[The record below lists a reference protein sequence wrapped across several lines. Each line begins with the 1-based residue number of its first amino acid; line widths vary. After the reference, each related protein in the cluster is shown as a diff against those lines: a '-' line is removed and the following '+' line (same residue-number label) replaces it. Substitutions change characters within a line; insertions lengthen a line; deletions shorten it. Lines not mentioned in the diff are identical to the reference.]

1 MRRPRC
7 SIRYYPSEDGLSSA
21 KRRAAR
27 ALDESGL
34 EQERHDRRLAN
45 CLAVEPLDRETFHA
59 RPADVVDQRGES
71 VAEPAI
77 LRIAQRDERAAA
89 ALDEQRRL
97 AAEEHHARA
106 RDPRGPRARTLG
118 PRKRCAVRLRRVGRG
133 KYQRLRLLAVSL
145 TELAQPFDGAAER
158 ELRPA
163 ETLDEVAA
171 ATKPERLERPQ
182 LAVDGAVPAWD
193 ALRAHAFAR
202 DDPVAL
208 Q

>member
-1 MRRPRC
+1 PDGALA
-7 SIRYYPSEDGLSSA
+7 IYPLEVRLSSA

-27 ALDESGL
+27 ALDETRVQ
-34 EQERHDRRLAN
+34 QERHDRRLRDR
-45 CLAVEPLDRETFHA
+45 LAVDALDCEPLHA

-71 VAEPAI
+71 FAEPAI

-97 AAEEHHARA
+97 AAQQDDACA
-106 RDPRGPRARTLG
+106 RDSGCPRTVALRPGQGGAVGLG
-118 PRKRCAVRLRRVGRG
+118 GVGRGQDQRLRR
-133 KYQRLRLLAVSL
+133 LAVPQ

-171 ATKPERLERPQ
+171 AAQPERLERPQ
-182 LAVDGAVPAWD
+182 LAVDGAVPARD
-193 ALRAHAFAR
+193 AFRAHAFAR
-202 DDPVAL
+202 HDPVAL